1 MDRPPRG
8 LAGVGL
14 DQSAAVVQLDQFA
27 VGAHV
32 QLVAQVAAGHRIQGA
47 GDLDVEVAVHLHG
60 LEHGHVIGGRDGQ
73 QAGGLVGV
81 EHLAG
86 AGLQGA
92 VDPHPGPLGA
102 PHRGPLL
109 GFLEAG
115 EHLTGPEVAAHVLHR
130 AFDLRLVLI
139 IPNSG

>member
-1 MDRPPRG
+1 M
-8 LAGVGL
+8 GL
-14 DQSAAVVQLDQFA
+14 DQSPPVVQLDQFA

-32 QLVAQVAAGHRIQGA
+32 QLVPQVAAGHRIQGF

-60 LEHGHVIGGRDGQ
+60 LEHGHVIRVRDGQ
-73 QAGGLVGV
+73 QAGGLLLV
-81 EHLAG
+81 EHLRR

-92 VDPHPGPLGA
+92 VDPHPRPLGA

-130 AFDLRLVLI
+130 PFDLGLVLR
-139 IPNSG
+139 